1 MNFNRKNLLY
11 IGLYTAVLLIIFS
24 QPLFTGST
32 LFSLDSAPFYIKD
45 YQKVLGDSFSGIW
58 SSFGLGAPYQ
68 TFFHPHR
75 LLAWLMPST
84 TYHDFTYLFDTA
96 LLAGAMVF
104 FLRGRNI
111 SGWPALPAALGLSFS
126 GYTFTLISAGHRVT
140 FDMMPYAVFML
151 AFIDRGVRSG
161 SLYQLAMAG
170 LCAGIGMSSG
180 SPDKMILFG
189 LLGAAYGLVILIRE
203 RPADQVGKYFA
214 RLAGG
219 AVLAGVIFATMSA
232 GTYTYLFSKGEV
244 VERRDKMRGDTPEK
258 KWAYATNWS
267 LPPSDA
273 LEFIAPCVYGVESMA
288 PEQMGAKPIKGFVPY
303 WGKLGMPMGWKAEFN
318 RIKGLASNP
327 NLTPEQKQQV
337 NTALGQLAGQ
347 LNYRQHTVYLG
358 VIPISF
364 ALFAILYF
372 LGPASWS
379 NRDEASKKAWRWFVW
394 FWLIALIL
402 CILFSFG
409 RYTPFYKIIYNL
421 PVVNRIRAPVK
432 FVHLVEVCLNVLF
445 ALGLATWVQLLIR
458 RSKEATATEG
468 KKLLLITG
476 STCLALAALMLL
488 LLMVYG
494 SPKGPLADY
503 WNSIGR
509 GAYAK
514 AFAEQMTKSF
524 GHACLLFLAAG
535 FAFMIPWKSQK
546 SWTGRVLPILVV
558 VVLSLDLIS
567 VSKRYVRTK
576 DLSSWNGPNPVA
588 DQINTYGLQRTSYRL
603 GAPQKQDWHWFTFL
617 HHRVALLEQPGNI
630 RPPQEQIV
638 FAQALQ
644 QNALRYWQ
652 LTNTGTVIAP
662 PQLVAQLSPSPSFE
676 VDRYFQEVNGRYV
689 FTDTAKNTSAL
700 LKYKD
705 ALPKALL
712 YYNWEPLNEAD
723 TLKRLAA
730 PAWNPK
736 QSVLVPSEIAPPG
749 NGSTGSDPV
758 EVTRYENNTV
768 ELKATAKADA
778 VLLLNDAF
786 HSSWLVSIDDQ
797 PAELFRANHVMRGIR
812 IPAGE
817 HTIRF
822 EYQRPKATLNGFRIS
837 LAVFLGMMGV
847 SLFQGIRGCRKSI
860 AETGE
865 AAS

>member
-1 MNFNRKNLLY
+1 L
-11 IGLYTAVLLIIFS
+11 V
-24 QPLFTGST
+24 
-32 LFSLDSAPFYIKD
+32 SLDSAPFYIKD

-58 SSFGLGAPYQ
+58 NSFGLGAPYQ

-75 LLAWLMPST
+75 LLAWLMPSSA
-84 TYHDFTYLFDTA
+84 YHDFTYLFDTA
-96 LLAGAMVF
+96 LLACAMVF
-104 FLRGRNI
+104 FLRGRSI
-111 SGWPALPAALGLSFS
+111 TGWPALAAALGLSFS

-151 AFIDRGVRSG
+151 AFIDRGIRSE
-161 SLYQLAMAG
+161 SLYKLAMAG

-203 RPADQVGKYFA
+203 RPAEQVGKYVA
-214 RLAGG
+214 RLVGG
-219 AVLAGVIFATMSA
+219 AALAGVIFAMMSA

-244 VERRDKMRGDTPEK
+244 VERRDKMRGDTPEQ

-273 LEFIAPCVYGVESMA
+273 LEFIAPCVYGVESTS
-288 PEQMGAKPIKGFVPY
+288 PEQIGAKPIKGFVPY
-303 WGKLGMPMGWKAEFN
+303 WGKLGMPMRWKAEFN

-358 VIPISF
+358 VIPIGF
-364 ALFAILYF
+364 AFFAILYF
-372 LGPASWS
+372 LGPASWG
-379 NRDEASKKAWRWFVW
+379 NRDEAAKTWRWFVW

-409 RYTPFYKIIYNL
+409 RYTPLYKIIYNL

-432 FVHLVEVCLNVLF
+432 FIHLVEVCLNILF
-445 ALGLATWVQLLIR
+445 ALGLATWIQLLVL
-458 RSKEATATEG
+458 RSKEATATAG

-476 STCLALAALMLL
+476 STCLALAGLMLL
-488 LLMVYG
+488 LLLVYG
-494 SPKGPLADY
+494 STNGPLADY

-514 AFAEQMTKSF
+514 AFANQMAGSF
-524 GHACLLFLAAG
+524 GHASLLFLVTG
-535 FAFMIPWKSQK
+535 IAFMISWKSQK
-546 SWTGRVLPILVV
+546 SWTARVLPIVV
-558 VVLSLDLIS
+558 IAALSLDLIS
-567 VSKRYVRTK
+567 VSQRYIRTK
-576 DLSSWNGPNPVA
+576 DLASWNGPNPVA

-603 GAPQKQDWHWFTFL
+603 GAPQKHDWRWFSFL

-630 RPPQEQIV
+630 RPPEEQIV
-638 FAQALQ
+638 FAQTLQ
-644 QNALRYWQ
+644 KNALRYWQ

-662 PQLVAQLSPSPSFE
+662 PQLVTQLGASPSFE
-676 VDRYFQEVNGRYV
+676 VDRYFQEVNGRYA
-689 FTDTAKNTSAL
+689 FTDNAKNTFAL

-712 YYNWEPLNEAD
+712 YYTWEPLNEAS
-723 TLKRLAA
+723 TLKRLAE
-730 PAWNPK
+730 PGWNPK
-736 QSVLVPSEIAPPG
+736 QTVLVPPEINTPG
-749 NGSTGSDPV
+749 TTGTGTDPV
-758 EVTRYENNTV
+758 EVTRYESNII
-768 ELKATAKADA
+768 ELIATARTEA
-778 VLLLNDAF
+778 VLLLNDAY
-786 HSSWLVSIDDQ
+786 HTSWQVAIDDQ
-797 PAELFRANHVMRGIR
+797 PAELFRANHIMRGVR
-812 IPAGE
+812 VPAGA
-817 HTIRF
+817 HTIRM

-837 LAVFLGMMGV
+837 LTVFLAMMGV
-847 SLFQGIRGCRKSI
+847 SLLQGVRAWNKS
-860 AETGE
+860 TNS
-865 AAS
+865 ASSNAS